1 MATNK
6 HRNIIR
12 IGQKLTIYV
21 SKEKTKQLGIKQI
34 HTR

>member
-12 IGQKLTIYV
+12 IGQKLMIYV
-21 SKEKTKQLGIKQI
+21 SKEKAKQLGIK
-34 HTR
+34 